1 MSKTKLW
8 ITLLLAI
15 ITLALIGWN
24 MAHFSDDAAPQPVND
39 QAAPM
44 YQSEHTVTVVYN
56 PVGKLS
62 YKLVAEDVK
71 YYAAGELSWFT
82 QPVMTL
88 FDEEALATWS
98 VRADRAKLIKKWI
111 LYLYG
116 HVEVDSL
123 TTTSQLEKIKTD
135 NARVNLSTQDVSSD
149 EEVTIY
155 GTNFTSN
162 GMKMR
167 GNLRAKTAE
176 LIDKVKTNYE
186 IQNQKTTP

>member
-8 ITLLLAI
+8 ITIVLAVI
-15 ITLALIGWN
+15 ALSLIGWN
-24 MAHFSDDAAPQPVND
+24 MADFDDDATAPVVND
-39 QAAPM
+39 KDPT
-44 YQSEHTVTVVYN
+44 YQSQHTVTVVYN
-56 PVGKLS
+56 PTGKLN
-62 YKLVAEDVK
+62 YKLVSEDVK
-71 YYAAGELSWFT
+71 YYTTDELSWFT
-82 QPVMTL
+82 APVMTL
-88 FDEEALATWS
+88 FDDNAVAIWS
-98 VRADRAKLIKKWI
+98 VRSDRAKLTKDRM

-135 NARVNLSTQDVSSD
+135 NAQVNLVTQDVMSD
-149 EEVTIY
+149 DEVTLY

-186 IQNQKTTP
+186 IQNPKTNP

>member
-8 ITLLLAI
+8 ITLLLTVIA
-15 ITLALIGWN
+15 LALIGWN
-24 MAHFSDDAAPQPVND
+24 MADFSDDDNSVPVNNQD
-39 QAAPM
+39 PT
-44 YQSEHTVTVVYN
+44 YQSQHTVTVVYN
-56 PVGKLS
+56 PAGQLS
-62 YKLVAEDVK
+62 YKLVAEEVK
-71 YYAAGELSWFT
+71 YYTTDELSWFT

-88 FDEEALATWS
+88 FDEHAVATWS
-98 VRADRAKLIKKWI
+98 IRADRAKLTKNRM

-116 HVEVDSL
+116 HVEVNSL

-135 NARVNLSTQDVSSD
+135 NAQINLVTQDVSSD
-149 EEVTIY
+149 DEVTLF

-167 GNLRAKTAE
+167 GNLRNKTAE

-186 IQNQKTTP
+186 IQNQKPTP

>member
-8 ITLLLAI
+8 ITLLLTVIA
-15 ITLALIGWN
+15 LALIGWN
-24 MAHFSDDAAPQPVND
+24 MADFSDDDNSVPVNNQD
-39 QAAPM
+39 PT
-44 YQSEHTVTVVYN
+44 YQSQHTVTVVYN
-56 PVGKLS
+56 PAGQLS
-62 YKLVAEDVK
+62 YKLVAEEVK
-71 YYAAGELSWFT
+71 YYTTDELSWFT

-88 FDEEALATWS
+88 FDEHAVATWS
-98 VRADRAKLIKKWI
+98 IRADSAKLTKNRM

-116 HVEVDSL
+116 HVEVNSL

-135 NARVNLSTQDVSSD
+135 NAQINLVTQDVSSD
-149 EEVTIY
+149 DEVTLF

-167 GNLRAKTAE
+167 GNLRNKTAE

-186 IQNQKTTP
+186 IQNQKPTP

>member
-8 ITLLLAI
+8 ITLILAVI
-15 ITLALIGWN
+15 VLALIGWN
-24 MAHFSDDAAPQPVND
+24 MADFSDDDSSVPINHQDPT
-39 QAAPM
+39 
-44 YQSEHTVTVVYN
+44 YQSQHTVTVVYS
-56 PVGKLS
+56 PTGKLN
-62 YKLVAEDVK
+62 YKLVAEEVK
-71 YYAAGELSWFT
+71 YYTADELSWFT

-88 FDEEALATWS
+88 FDQNAVATWS
-98 VRADRAKLIKKWI
+98 VRADRAKLTKDRM

-116 HVEVDSL
+116 HVEVNSL

-135 NARVNLSTQDVSSD
+135 NARVNLVTQDVYSD
-149 EEVTIY
+149 DEVTLF

-167 GNLRAKTAE
+167 GNLRDKTAE

>member
-8 ITLLLAI
+8 ITLLLTVIA
-15 ITLALIGWN
+15 LALIGWN
-24 MAHFSDDAAPQPVND
+24 MADFSDDDNSVPVNNQD
-39 QAAPM
+39 PT
-44 YQSEHTVTVVYN
+44 YQSQHTVTVVYN
-56 PVGKLS
+56 PAGQLS
-62 YKLVAEDVK
+62 YKLVAEEVK
-71 YYAAGELSWFT
+71 YYTADELSWFT

-88 FDEEALATWS
+88 FDEHAVATWS
-98 VRADRAKLIKKWI
+98 IRADRAKLTKNRM

-116 HVEVDSL
+116 HVEVNSL

-135 NARVNLSTQDVSSD
+135 NAQINLVTQDVSSD
-149 EEVTIY
+149 DEVTLF

-167 GNLRAKTAE
+167 GNLRNKTAE

-186 IQNQKTTP
+186 IQNQKPTP

>member
-8 ITLLLAI
+8 ITILLTVLA
-15 ITLALIGWN
+15 LALIGWN
-24 MAHFSDDAAPQPVND
+24 MADFSDDGSSVPVNNED
-39 QAAPM
+39 PT
-44 YQSEHTVTVVYN
+44 YQSQHTVTVVYN
-56 PVGKLS
+56 PAGQLS
-62 YKLVAEDVK
+62 YKLVAEEVK
-71 YYAAGELSWFT
+71 YYTADELSWFT

-88 FDEEALATWS
+88 FDENAVATWTI
-98 VRADRAKLIKKWI
+98 RADRAKLTKNRM

-116 HVEVDSL
+116 HVEVNSL

-135 NARVNLSTQDVSSD
+135 NAQINLVTQDVSSD
-149 EEVTIY
+149 DEVTLF

-167 GNLRAKTAE
+167 GNLRNKTAE

-186 IQNQKTTP
+186 IQNQKPTP

>member
-8 ITLLLAI
+8 ITLILAVI
-15 ITLALIGWN
+15 VLALIGWN
-24 MAHFSDDAAPQPVND
+24 MADFSDESSSIPINHQEPT
-39 QAAPM
+39 
-44 YQSEHTVTVVYN
+44 YQSQHTVTVVYS
-56 PVGKLS
+56 PTGKLN
-62 YKLVAEDVK
+62 YKLVAEEVK
-71 YYAAGELSWFT
+71 YYAADELSWFT
-82 QPVMTL
+82 RPVMTL
-88 FDEEALATWS
+88 FSDDAVATWS
-98 VRADRAKLIKKWI
+98 VRADRAKLTKDRM

-116 HVEVDSL
+116 HVEVNSL

-135 NARVNLSTQDVSSD
+135 NARVNLVTQDVYSD
-149 EEVTIY
+149 DEVTLF

-167 GNLRAKTAE
+167 GNLRDKTAE

>member
-8 ITLLLAI
+8 ISIVLLVIA
-15 ITLALIGWN
+15 LALIGWN
-24 MAHFSDDAAPQPVND
+24 MADINYDSPSAPVNLQD
-39 QAAPM
+39 PT
-44 YQSEHTVTVVYN
+44 YQSQHTVTVVYN
-56 PVGKLS
+56 PTGKLS
-62 YKLVAEDVK
+62 YKLVAEEVK
-71 YYAAGELSWFT
+71 YYTEDELSWFT

-88 FDEEALATWS
+88 FDEYALPTWS
-98 VRADRAKLIKKWI
+98 IRADRAKLTKERM

-116 HVEVDSL
+116 NVEVNSL

-135 NARVNLSTQDVSSD
+135 NAQINLITQDVSSD
-149 EEVTIY
+149 DEVTLF
-155 GTNFTSN
+155 GTNFTSK

-167 GNLRAKTAE
+167 GNLREKTAE

>member
-8 ITLLLAI
+8 ITI
-15 ITLALIGWN
+15 ILTVIVLALIGWN
-24 MAHFSDDAAPQPVND
+24 MADFDDDSTAEPMNTQAPT
-39 QAAPM
+39 
-44 YQSEHTVTVVYN
+44 YQSQHTVTIVYN
-56 PVGKLS
+56 PAGKLS

-71 YYAAGELSWFT
+71 YYTTDELSWFT
-82 QPVMTL
+82 QPMMTL
-88 FDEEALATWS
+88 FDENAVATWS
-98 VRADRAKLIKKWI
+98 VRADRAKLTKDRM

-116 HVEVDSL
+116 HVEVNSL

-135 NARVNLSTQDVSSD
+135 NAQVNLVTQDVSSD
-149 EEVTIY
+149 DEVTLF

>member
-1 MSKTKLW
+1 MSKTKFW
-8 ITLLLAI
+8 ITLILAVVV
-15 ITLALIGWN
+15 LALIGWN
-24 MAHFSDDAAPQPVND
+24 MADFSDEESSTPVNHQD
-39 QAAPM
+39 PT
-44 YQSEHTVTVVYN
+44 YQSQHTVTVVYS
-56 PVGKLS
+56 PTGKLN
-62 YKLVAEDVK
+62 YKLVAEEVK
-71 YYAAGELSWFT
+71 HYTADELSWFT

-88 FDEEALATWS
+88 FDQNAVATWS
-98 VRADRAKLIKKWI
+98 VRADRAKLTNDRM

-116 HVEVDSL
+116 HVEVNSL

-135 NARVNLSTQDVSSD
+135 NARVNLVTQDVYSD
-149 EEVTIY
+149 DEVTLF

-167 GNLRAKTAE
+167 GNLRDKTAE

>member
-8 ITLLLAI
+8 ITLLLTVIA
-15 ITLALIGWN
+15 LALIGWN
-24 MAHFSDDAAPQPVND
+24 MADFSDDDNSVPVNN
-39 QAAPM
+39 QEPT
-44 YQSEHTVTVVYN
+44 YQSQHTVTVVYN
-56 PVGKLS
+56 PAGQLS
-62 YKLVAEDVK
+62 YKLVAEEVK
-71 YYAAGELSWFT
+71 YYTADELSWFT

-88 FDEEALATWS
+88 FDEHAVATWS
-98 VRADRAKLIKKWI
+98 IRADRAKLTKNRM

-116 HVEVDSL
+116 HVEVNSL

-135 NARVNLSTQDVSSD
+135 NAQINLVTQDVSSD
-149 EEVTIY
+149 DEVTLF

-167 GNLRAKTAE
+167 GNLRNKTAE

-186 IQNQKTTP
+186 IQNQKPTP

>member
-8 ITLLLAI
+8 ITILLTVLA
-15 ITLALIGWN
+15 LALIGWN
-24 MAHFSDDAAPQPVND
+24 MADFGDDDGSVPVNNED
-39 QAAPM
+39 PT
-44 YQSEHTVTVVYN
+44 YQSQHTVTVVYN
-56 PVGKLS
+56 PAGQLS
-62 YKLVAEDVK
+62 YKLVAEEVK
-71 YYAAGELSWFT
+71 YYTADELSWFT

-88 FDEEALATWS
+88 FDENAVATWS
-98 VRADRAKLIKKWI
+98 IRADRAKLTKNRM

-116 HVEVDSL
+116 HVEVNSL

-135 NARVNLSTQDVSSD
+135 NAQINLVTQDVSSD
-149 EEVTIY
+149 DEVTLF

-167 GNLRAKTAE
+167 GNLRNKTAE

-186 IQNQKTTP
+186 IQNQKPTP

>member
-8 ITLLLAI
+8 ITILLTVFA
-15 ITLALIGWN
+15 LALIGWN
-24 MAHFSDDAAPQPVND
+24 MADFGDDDSAVPVNNED
-39 QAAPM
+39 PT
-44 YQSEHTVTVVYN
+44 YQSQHTVTVVYN
-56 PVGKLS
+56 PAGQLS
-62 YKLVAEDVK
+62 YKLVAEEVK
-71 YYAAGELSWFT
+71 YYTADELSWFT

-88 FDEEALATWS
+88 FDENAVATWS
-98 VRADRAKLIKKWI
+98 IRADRAKLTKNRM

-116 HVEVDSL
+116 HVEVNSL

-135 NARVNLSTQDVSSD
+135 NAQINLVTQDVSSD
-149 EEVTIY
+149 DEVTLF

-167 GNLRAKTAE
+167 GNLRNKTAE

-186 IQNQKTTP
+186 IQNQKPTP

>member
-8 ITLLLAI
+8 ITILLTVIA
-15 ITLALIGWN
+15 LALIGWN
-24 MAHFSDDAAPQPVND
+24 MADFSDDGNSVPVNNQD
-39 QAAPM
+39 PT
-44 YQSEHTVTVVYN
+44 YQSQHTVTVVYN
-56 PVGKLS
+56 PAGQLS
-62 YKLVAEDVK
+62 YKLVAEEVK
-71 YYAAGELSWFT
+71 YYTADELSWFT

-88 FDEEALATWS
+88 FDEHAVATWS
-98 VRADRAKLIKKWI
+98 IRADRAKLTKNRM

-116 HVEVDSL
+116 HVEVNSL

-135 NARVNLSTQDVSSD
+135 NAQINLVTQDVSSD
-149 EEVTIY
+149 DEVTLF

-167 GNLRAKTAE
+167 GNLRNKTAE

-186 IQNQKTTP
+186 IQNQKPTP

>member
-8 ITLLLAI
+8 ITLILAVI
-15 ITLALIGWN
+15 VLALIGWN
-24 MAHFSDDAAPQPVND
+24 MADFSDDDSSVPINHQDPT
-39 QAAPM
+39 
-44 YQSEHTVTVVYN
+44 YQSQHTVTVVYS
-56 PVGKLS
+56 PTGKLN
-62 YKLVAEDVK
+62 YKLVAEEVK
-71 YYAAGELSWFT
+71 YYTADELSWFT

-88 FDEEALATWS
+88 FDLNAVATWS
-98 VRADRAKLIKKWI
+98 VRADRAKLTKDRM

-116 HVEVDSL
+116 HVEVNSL

-135 NARVNLSTQDVSSD
+135 NARVNLVTQDVYSD
-149 EEVTIY
+149 DEVTLFV
-155 GTNFTSN
+155 TNFTSN

-167 GNLRAKTAE
+167 GNLRDKTAE

>member
-8 ITLLLAI
+8 ITILLTVLA
-15 ITLALIGWN
+15 LALIGWN
-24 MAHFSDDAAPQPVND
+24 MADFSDDGSAVPVNNED
-39 QAAPM
+39 PT
-44 YQSEHTVTVVYN
+44 YQSQHTVTVVYN
-56 PVGKLS
+56 PAGQLS
-62 YKLVAEDVK
+62 YKLVAEEVK
-71 YYAAGELSWFT
+71 YYTADELSWFT

-88 FDEEALATWS
+88 FDENAVATWTI
-98 VRADRAKLIKKWI
+98 RADRAKLTKNRM

-116 HVEVDSL
+116 HVEVNSL

-135 NARVNLSTQDVSSD
+135 NAQINLVTQDVSSD
-149 EEVTIY
+149 DEVTLF

-167 GNLRAKTAE
+167 GNLRNKTAE

-186 IQNQKTTP
+186 IQNQKPTP

>member
-1 MSKTKLW
+1 MSKIKLW
-8 ITLLLAI
+8 ITLLLAVI
-15 ITLALIGWN
+15 ALALIGWN
-24 MAHFSDDAAPQPVND
+24 MADFNNDSVPGPVNSQD
-39 QAAPM
+39 PT
-44 YQSEHTVTVVYN
+44 YQSQHTVTIVYN
-56 PVGKLS
+56 PTGKLS

-71 YYAAGELSWFT
+71 YYEADELSWFT

-88 FDEEALATWS
+88 FDENAVATWS
-98 VRADRAKLIKKWI
+98 VRADRAKLTKDRM

-116 HVEVDSL
+116 HVEVNSL

-135 NARVNLSTQDVSSD
+135 NAQVNLVTQDVASD
-149 EEVTIY
+149 DEVTLY

-186 IQNQKTTP
+186 IQNQQTKP

>member
-8 ITLLLAI
+8 ITILLTVIA
-15 ITLALIGWN
+15 LALIGWN
-24 MAHFSDDAAPQPVND
+24 MADFSDDDNSVPVNNQD
-39 QAAPM
+39 PT
-44 YQSEHTVTVVYN
+44 YQSQHTVTVVYN
-56 PVGKLS
+56 PAGQLS
-62 YKLVAEDVK
+62 YKLVAEEVK
-71 YYAAGELSWFT
+71 YYTADEVSWFT

-88 FDEEALATWS
+88 FDEHAVATWS
-98 VRADRAKLIKKWI
+98 IRADRAKLTKNRM

-116 HVEVDSL
+116 HVEVNSL

-135 NARVNLSTQDVSSD
+135 NAQINLVTQDVSSD
-149 EEVTIY
+149 DEVTLF

-167 GNLRAKTAE
+167 GNLRNKTAE

-186 IQNQKTTP
+186 IQNQKPTP